1 MNFLENA
8 FCSQLL
14 CIRVQ
19 ITRIS
24 IESRDLKR
32 RKLVLKK
39 KKDERTCQSNAV
51 RKVSGSVLL
60 VDGWLNSIDGTE
72 KYHIR

>member
-1 MNFLENA
+1 MNFLVNDVWP
-8 FCSQLL
+8 QLL

-32 RKLVLKK
+32 RKLVLK

>member
-19 ITRIS
+19 NTRIS

-39 KKDERTCQSNAV
+39 KDERTCQFNAV

>member
-1 MNFLENA
+1 MNFLVNA
-8 FCSQLL
+8 FWPQLL

-19 ITRIS
+19 IIRSS

-32 RKLVLKK
+32 PKLVLK